1 MGMWSPEAPRGLCDA
16 PGMCSPKENVLLHC
30 YSAGI
35 IQALLS
41 ACRGAMTA
49 EITCFHMALSA
60 LRRESL
66 ALNPLRCLVVYSFFN
81 YTQSQ
86 VSTVTQFHFENQ
98 WDSTPRAE
106 ESFLR
111 TCVAQSPEWVL
122 SWQNRPESNSWAPW
136 GSPHPP
142 SLSHTGTFWS
152 GPSCSHLR
160 KLSALCGKCF
170 QGSDKEGCWPVPG
183 AEEREVEKDGINI
196 RLYLKWCYWKGWTW
210 HPCLIIGCESVI
222 GEKNVKSIKMWSE
235 YKSINENYSH
245 TGY

>member
-1 MGMWSPEAPRGLCDA
+1 MSRAGGDKSSRLWDVWKKQPITPDLNSSTLHGVGAALGNMTETFLCVIVRSPLEEAEYIYVNKKPGCRQWHQCPRFLLLPECQSWMGSPEAPRGLCDA

-98 WDSTPRAE
+98 
-106 ESFLR
+106 
-111 TCVAQSPEWVL
+111 
-122 SWQNRPESNSWAPW
+122 
-136 GSPHPP
+136 
-142 SLSHTGTFWS
+142 
-152 GPSCSHLR
+152 
-160 KLSALCGKCF
+160 
-170 QGSDKEGCWPVPG
+170 
-183 AEEREVEKDGINI
+183 
-196 RLYLKWCYWKGWTW
+196 
-210 HPCLIIGCESVI
+210 
-222 GEKNVKSIKMWSE
+222 
-235 YKSINENYSH
+235 
-245 TGY
+245 